1 MQYIVKIRGNDKPIQ
16 TTGDLTQIIAEWN
29 KYIKTKADSIFQL
42 NGNTYRVSAIQSIE
56 KDTQTQKTE
65 TRAKKSGKELSEYK
79 SERMAFLKLTPEEK
93 SKRTG
98 FAGLLYWGF
107 TGNKLKENPEDQE
120 KIIEIQK
127 NFFEKNPKRMFINP
141 SELKPMFK
149 DRQLNQIVFGIAK
162 DHIASD
168 F

>member
-56 KDTQTQKTE
+56 KDTQTQKIE
-65 TRAKKSGKELSEYK
+65 TRANKSGKEISEYT
-79 SERMAFLKLTPEEK
+79 SERKDFLKQSVEEK
-93 SKRTG
+93 SKRIG
-98 FAGLLYWGF
+98 FAGILYWGF
-107 TGNKLKENPEDQE
+107 TGNKLEENPEDKN
-120 KIIEIQK
+120 KIIQIQR
-127 NFFEKNPKRMFINP
+127 NFFEKNPNRMFINP

-149 DRQLNQIVFGIAK
+149 DRQLNKIVFGIVK
-162 DHIASD
+162 DHLVSD

>member
-1 MQYIVKIRGNDKPIQ
+1 MQQIVKIRGNDKPIQ
-16 TTGDLTQIIAEWN
+16 TTSDMTQIIAEWN
-29 KYIKTKADSIFQL
+29 RYIKTKADSIFQL
-42 NGNTYRVSAIQSIE
+42 DGNTYRVSAIQSIE
-56 KDTQTQKTE
+56 KDRQTEKTE
-65 TRAKKSGKELSEYK
+65 NRKSQSGKEMKEYLT
-79 SERMAFLKLTPEEK
+79 ERKNFLKLTPEEK

-98 FAGLLYWGF
+98 FVGLLYWGF

-127 NFFEKNPKRMFINP
+127 NFFQKNPKRMFINP
-141 SELKPMFK
+141 SELKPMFQ

-162 DHIASD
+162 DHLASD

>member
-56 KDTQTQKTE
+56 KDTQTAKTE
-65 TRAKKSGKELSEYK
+65 TRTKQSGKEINEYMT
-79 SERMAFLKLTPEEK
+79 ERKNFLKQSSEEK

-107 TGNKLKENPEDQE
+107 TGKKLEENPEDQN
-120 KIIEIQK
+120 KIIEIQR
-127 NFFEKNPKRMFINP
+127 NFFEKNPNRMFIHP
-141 SELKPMFK
+141 RELKTMFQ

-162 DHIASD
+162 DHLASD